1 MTRRHGLF
9 ASVLVL
15 ILFAS
20 LLAAEP
26 GRQRPGMGPVEP
38 VQPVDLLITGGAV
51 VTMDDHWRLFEP
63 GFVAIRGDR
72 IVGVGPQHEASRR
85 YRARTVVAVPGKVV
99 MPGLINTHTHLA
111 MTMLRGIGD
120 DLNLNDWLEQYIFPA
135 EARNVTAQYVAA
147 GTRLG
152 LVELIRGGVTTFA
165 DMYYF
170 EETVA
175 VETRRAGLRAI
186 LGETLLD
193 FPAPDNKTWA
203 EAIGYS
209 QSYIRRWKGDSLITP
224 ALAPHALYTVS
235 REHLLEVRRL
245 AEELDVPI
253 LTHLAE
259 ARTETEYAA
268 TRFQLSPTAYLDQV
282 GLLSPRTLLAHVIH
296 VDAADLELLRQ
307 RGVGIAHCPQSNM
320 KLASGTAPV
329 PAMLRAGLR
338 VGLGT
343 DGAASNNDLSLWEE
357 MDTAAKLHKLVS
369 GDPTVISAREALA
382 MATIGGARALH
393 QERQVGSLESG
404 KLADLIVVGMNAPH
418 QSPVYNLYSHLV
430 YATKA
435 GDVADVLVNGRWVM
449 RNRRLLTLDEPQILR
464 ETRRYQGQISE
475 SLKQVLNAPPL
486 Q

>member
-1 MTRRHGLF
+1 MTGRQAVSAAF
-9 ASVLVL
+9 LVL
-15 ILFAS
+15 ILFTT
-20 LLAAEP
+20 LPAAEP
-26 GRQRPGMGPVEP
+26 GGRRAGTDRIEQI
-38 VQPVDLLITGGAV
+38 DLLITEGAV
-51 VTMDDHWRLFEP
+51 VTMDDRRQLYQP
-63 GFVAIRGDR
+63 GYVAIRGNR
-72 IVGVGPQHEASRR
+72 IVGVGPQREASGR
-85 YRARTVVAVPGKVV
+85 YRARTVLRVPGKVV

-120 DLNLNDWLEQYIFPA
+120 DLNLNDWLERYIFPA
-135 EARNVTAQYVAA
+135 EARNVTADYVAA

-152 LVELIRGGVTTFA
+152 LVEMIRGGVTTFA

-170 EETVA
+170 EEAVA
-175 VETRRAGLRAI
+175 VETRRAGLRGI

-203 EAIGYS
+203 EAISYTE
-209 QSYIRRWKGDSLITP
+209 SYIRRWKGDSLITP
-224 ALAPHALYTVS
+224 ALAPHAIYTVS

-245 AEELDVPI
+245 AEQLDVPI

-268 TRFQLSPTAYLDQV
+268 ARFRATPTAYLDQL
-282 GLLSPRTLLAHVIH
+282 GLLSPRALLAHVVH
-296 VDAADLELLRQ
+296 VAAADLELLRQ

-357 MDTAAKLHKLVS
+357 MDTAAKLHKLTS
-369 GDPTVISAREALA
+369 GDPTVVSAAEALA
-382 MATIGGARALH
+382 MATIGGARAL
-393 QERQVGSLESG
+393 QLERRIGSLEPG

-435 GDVADVLVNGRWVM
+435 SDVADVLVNGRWVM
-449 RNRRLLTLDEPQILR
+449 RNRRLLTLDEPRVLR
-464 ETRRYQGQISE
+464 EARRYQGRIRE
-475 SLKQVLNAPPL
+475 SLKQVMNAPPP